1 MASAQLHV
9 LLQTAPYNH
18 DPLALFAAL
27 SQTGDNSM
35 LLESAEIG
43 TKAGT
48 QSLLMLDACV
58 RLVCQGR
65 SVTLTALNTNG
76 LPALHLVEQA
86 LGGERSQQAATSLQ
100 QLTVSFAPA
109 DDTLDED
116 SRLKAPSVLET
127 LRLILTRFHADLG
140 QQHVFMAGTF
150 AYDLIASFEQL
161 TAVPEG
167 INACPDFCFY
177 LAETLITLD
186 HKQESA
192 QLSACVFAPAEQ
204 PRLQTRL
211 DALALAC
218 GEQHPQPAADT
229 QLHGKIHASK
239 SDAEFKADVENLKEH
254 IKVGDIFQVVPSRS
268 FSLPCPRPLAA
279 YRKLKQTNPSPY
291 LFFVNDQD
299 FTLFGASPESSVK
312 FDHASRT
319 VEMYPIAGTRKRGIN
334 KDGSINLDLDGRIEL
349 DLRQDAKE
357 TAEHLMLV
365 DLARND
371 IARISEPGS
380 RYVKDLLSVDRYSH
394 VMHLV
399 SRVVGTLRH
408 DLDALHGYQACMNM
422 GTLTGA
428 PKIRAS
434 ALIRDVEKERRGS
447 YGGAVGYVNG
457 NGDMDTCIV
466 IRSAFVADGVA
477 HVQAGAGVV
486 YDSNPQAEADETR
499 NKAAAVLN
507 AIALAHGSTLAE
519 VSHD

>member
-1 MASAQLHV
+1 MAHGQLQI
-9 LLQTAPYNH
+9 LLQDAPYTD

-27 SQTGDNSM
+27 TQPGDNSM
-35 LLESAEIG
+35 LLESAEID

-65 SVTLTALNTNG
+65 TVTLTALNNNG
-76 LPALHLVEQA
+76 EPALNLVEQA
-86 LGGERSQQAATSLQ
+86 LGGERSAQ
-100 QLTVSFAPA
+100 QLVVTLPQA

-127 LRLILTRFHADLG
+127 LRLIITRFNADLG

-161 TAVPEG
+161 ADVPEG
-167 INACPDFCFY
+167 INCCPDFCFY
-177 LAETLITLD
+177 LAETLIMLD

-192 QLSACVFAPAEQ
+192 KLSACVFDAAEHA
-204 PRLQTRL
+204 RLTARL
-211 DALALAC
+211 AQLNHAC
-218 GEQHPQPAADT
+218 GQVHPEPIADA
-229 QLHGKIHASK
+229 QLQGHIQVSK
-239 SDAEFKADVENLKEH
+239 SDVEFKNDVNNLKQQ
-254 IKVGDIFQVVPSRS
+254 IQDGNIFQVVPSRS

-291 LFFVNDQD
+291 LFYVNDQD

-312 FDHASRT
+312 FDHASRQ

-334 KDGSINLDLDGRIEL
+334 ADGSINLDLDGRIEL

-434 ALIRDVEKERRGS
+434 ALIREVEQQRRGS

-457 NGDMDTCIV
+457 QGDMDTCIV
-466 IRSAFVADGVA
+466 IRSAFVSGGIA

-486 YDSNPQAEADETR
+486 YDSDPQSEADETR

-507 AIALAHGSTLAE
+507 AIALAHGTTLAE